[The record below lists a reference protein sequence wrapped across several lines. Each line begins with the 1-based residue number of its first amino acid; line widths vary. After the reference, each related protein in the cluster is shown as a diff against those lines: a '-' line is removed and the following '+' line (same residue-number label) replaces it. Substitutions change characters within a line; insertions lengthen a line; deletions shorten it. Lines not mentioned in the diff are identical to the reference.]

1 MTSEFVHSLRIRVP
15 KWIISWAFL
24 ISDTIAGILA
34 FYIVFLPASQ
44 ELQLDPMFVVGIFVV
59 ITVAWACLFFILG
72 LYKATSDVSRFGE
85 IQRAIIASFSCI
97 VLMIF
102 LQAVQIVTLPYE
114 PAVVLNYWLFFILC
128 FSLVRFSS
136 RSLQKAMIRKG
147 IGLEKMIIVG
157 HNPRG
162 EKVARDIE
170 KHPDFGYD
178 LVGFVQIKEEENTDE
193 FGNVLGTDADLK
205 NIIVKNQIAHVV
217 LAPEKSDHFRLMSLL
232 TQANGVPTS
241 IKIVPDLYE
250 AISGMAR
257 TQQLYGIP
265 LIQVN
270 PELETLYNR
279 HGKRLLDLLMAIPAF
294 LLFLPAWV
302 GISMAIA
309 FDSKGTILYKQ
320 VRVGKKQKLFTI
332 YKFRSMVQDAETE
345 TGPVWAMEGDNRITT
360 VGRWLRRFRFDEI
373 PQLINVIKG
382 EMSLVG
388 PRPERPSI
396 IERLILEY
404 PFYYRRHSVRP
415 GITGWAQIK
424 HPYDQRIE
432 DVREKLKYDFFYI
445 ESLTL
450 NLDIK
455 ILLNTAWVM
464 LSGKGR

>member
-1 MTSEFVHSLRIRVP
+1 M
-15 KWIISWAFL
+15 ISWALL
-24 ISDTIAGILA
+24 ISDTFAGAFA
-34 FYIVFLPASQ
+34 FYLVLLSAQPGHD
-44 ELQLDPMFVVGIFVV
+44 LQISTAVESFIL
-59 ITVAWACLFFILG
+59 ITVIWACLFFIFG

-85 IQRAIIASFSCI
+85 IQTATVASFSCI
-97 VLMIF
+97 VFLIF
-102 LQAVQIVTLPYE
+102 LNAVKILSIPYE
-114 PAVVLNYWLFFILC
+114 PSMVLNYWLLFILC
-128 FSLVRFSS
+128 FSIVRFAT
-136 RSLQKAMIRKG
+136 RSFQKAMIRKG

-157 HNPRG
+157 CNPRG
-162 EKVARDIE
+162 SKIAKDVQ

-178 LVGFVQIKEEENTDE
+178 LVGFVQILEEEE
-193 FGNVLGTDADLK
+193 HQIEYGNILGTEADLK
-205 NIIVKNQIAHVV
+205 NIIIENKIAHVV
-217 LAPEKSDHFRLMSLL
+217 LAPQRSDHTRLISLL
-232 TQANGVPTS
+232 TQANGAATA

-257 TQQLYGIP
+257 TQQLYGLP

-270 PELETLYNR
+270 LELNTLYNR
-279 HGKRLLDLLMAIPAF
+279 HGKRLLDLLIAIPAF
-294 LLFLPAWV
+294 ILFIPFWAVIGL
-302 GISMAIA
+302 AIRL
-309 FDSKGTILYKQ
+309 DSKGSILYKQ
-320 VRVGKKQKLFTI
+320 LRVGRKQKQFTI
-332 YKFRSMVQDAETE
+332 YKFRSMVQDAETD
-345 TGPVWAMEGDNRITT
+345 TGPVWATEDDHRITP
-360 VGRWLRRFRFDEI
+360 VGRWLRRFRMDEI

-382 EMSLVG
+382 EMSLIG

-396 IERLILEY
+396 IERLIQEY

>member
-170 KHPDFGYD
+170 K
-178 LVGFVQIKEEENTDE
+178 QIGRASCRE
-193 FGNVLGTDADLK
+193 
-205 NIIVKNQIAHVV
+205 
-217 LAPEKSDHFRLMSLL
+217 
-232 TQANGVPTS
+232 
-241 IKIVPDLYE
+241 
-250 AISGMAR
+250 
-257 TQQLYGIP
+257 
-265 LIQVN
+265 
-270 PELETLYNR
+270 
-279 HGKRLLDLLMAIPAF
+279 
-294 LLFLPAWV
+294 
-302 GISMAIA
+302 
-309 FDSKGTILYKQ
+309 
-320 VRVGKKQKLFTI
+320 RV
-332 YKFRSMVQDAETE
+332 
-345 TGPVWAMEGDNRITT
+345 
-360 VGRWLRRFRFDEI
+360 
-373 PQLINVIKG
+373 
-382 EMSLVG
+382 
-388 PRPERPSI
+388 
-396 IERLILEY
+396 
-404 PFYYRRHSVRP
+404 
-415 GITGWAQIK
+415 
-424 HPYDQRIE
+424 
-432 DVREKLKYDFFYI
+432 
-445 ESLTL
+445 
-450 NLDIK
+450 
-455 ILLNTAWVM
+455 
-464 LSGKGR
+464 